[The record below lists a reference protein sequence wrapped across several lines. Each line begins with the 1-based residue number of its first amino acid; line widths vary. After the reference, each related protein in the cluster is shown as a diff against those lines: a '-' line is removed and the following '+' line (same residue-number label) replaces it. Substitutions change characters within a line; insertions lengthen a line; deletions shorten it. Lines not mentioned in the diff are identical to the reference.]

1 MLPYLEKIVNIGILF
16 QIKCPQIELNREGEV
31 NSKTCGEGWRDSF
44 KTIQKEVGLK
54 PTELVVIHDGGGGT
68 KRRQASQRCYIYIV
82 EEQLLARSH
91 SQYCLQKRPRLDH
104 PLFPNIILRQCSSM
118 VHNAINIIILS
129 PATYR
134 SPPFT
139 SWPFFSL
146 HNQDI
151 QSSLLLFHFSF
162 LLPSF
167 LNGVSITRL
176 NN

>member
-1 MLPYLEKIVNIGILF
+1 MGV
-16 QIKCPQIELNREGEV
+16 
-31 NSKTCGEGWRDSF
+31 
-44 KTIQKEVGLK
+44 K

-68 KRRQASQRCYIYIV
+68 KGRQASQRCYIYSRGAV
-82 EEQLLARSH
+82 A
-91 SQYCLQKRPRLDH
+91 SQVTFSILSAEASSFGP